1 MLICCILSNERF
13 TEYKSLINK
22 DINMRKL
29 IASSILLASAS
40 FTMPAA
46 ANECG
51 KVTIADMNWSSATL
65 IANIDR
71 FIFEHGFGCDAELV
85 PGDTMPT
92 GTSMI
97 EKGQPDI
104 APEFWSNAMK
114 SALDQGVTDG
124 RIRYAGTTLSDG
136 GEEGFWVPAYM
147 VEKDP
152 TLATIAGIK
161 ANAKLFTHPEDPEK
175 SAFMGCPA
183 GWNCQIGS
191 SQLFNALK
199 LADDGFELLDPGSG
213 AGLSGAIAKAYERQE
228 AWFGYY
234 WAPTAVLGKYKM
246 VKVDFGTGVDEKHY
260 KECITQIDCLTPK
273 ATMFPPSKVDSI
285 VTEEFAKNSP
295 EIMTYLANRSF
306 GNAEMNELLAWM
318 EDQQADGEYAVE
330 HFLTDYESTWSKWVD
345 TATAEKIKKALAA
358 L

>member
-1 MLICCILSNERF
+1 MRTLLS
-13 TEYKSLINK
+13 
-22 DINMRKL
+22 
-29 IASSILLASAS
+29 ASLLAACAS
-40 FTMPAA
+40 ISMPATA
-46 ANECG
+46 AAATPADSCG

-65 IANIDR
+65 IANVDR
-71 FIFEHGFGCDAELV
+71 FILEHGFGCDAELV

-114 SALDQGVTDG
+114 GALDQGVKDG
-124 RIRYAGTTLSDG
+124 RIRYTGTTLSDG

-152 TLATIAGIK
+152 TLATIAGVK

-213 AGLSGAIAKAYERQE
+213 AGLTGAIAKAYERKE

-234 WAPTAVLGKYKM
+234 WAPTAVLGKYEM
-246 VKVDFGTGVDEKHY
+246 VKVDFGSGVDAEHY
-260 KECITQIDCLTPK
+260 KECITQIDCLTPRP
-273 ATMFPPSKVDSI
+273 TMFPPSQVDSI
-285 VTEEFAKNSP
+285 VTEEFAQRAP
-295 EIMTYLANRSF
+295 QILDYLAVRSF
-306 GNAEMNELLAWM
+306 RNEDMNNLLAWM
-318 EDQQADGEYAVE
+318 EEQQADGDYAVE
-330 HFLTDYESTWSKWVD
+330 HFLKNYENIWLQWVD
-345 TATAEKIKKALAA
+345 VATATKIKKALAA